1 MSVAFAIE
9 VTRSAAEARW
19 RALLAAIPAS
29 GLALSAA
36 HLSAGPTFVLE
47 GPPEWRAAAAFACG
61 LGAAAFALA
70 AIAALWRGRTPTASS
85 ATPAPTR
92 ALIVDE
98 TGRPAL
104 REPGESTVRPM
115 ALRAWCTL
123 PGLTLLV
130 VAPYPAEPAADRRT
144 RPATVLLGRDA
155 LSDEGWRRLQVWL
168 RWIERGR
175 LERPT
180 P

>member
-19 RALLAAIPAS
+19 RALLAAIPAA
-29 GLALSAA
+29 GLATSAA
-36 HLSAGPTFVLE
+36 HLATGPTFVLE

-61 LGAAAFALA
+61 LGAAGFALA
-70 AIAALWRGRTPTASS
+70 ALAALRRGRTPTASS
-85 ATPAPTR
+85 ASPAPPR

-104 REPGESTVRPM
+104 REPGESTARPM

-123 PGLTLLV
+123 PGLTLLI
-130 VAPYPAEPAADRRT
+130 VAPYSAQSSPERRT
-144 RPATVLLGRDA
+144 RPATLLLGRDG
-155 LSDEGWRRLQVWL
+155 LSDEAWRRLHVWL
-168 RWIERGR
+168 RWMERGR
-175 LERPT
+175 LEPPT

>member
-1 MSVAFAIE
+1 MSVAFSVE

-19 RALLAAIPAS
+19 RAVLAAIPAA
-29 GLALSAA
+29 GLATSGA
-36 HLSAGPTFVLE
+36 HLSTGPTCVLV
-47 GPPEWRAAAAFACG
+47 GPPEWRAAAALACG

-70 AIAALWRGRTPTASS
+70 AVAALWSARAPTASS
-85 ATPAPTR
+85 PSRGPSR
-92 ALIVDE
+92 ALIVDDI
-98 TGRPAL
+98 GRPAL
-104 REPGESTVRPM
+104 REPGESTARQM

-130 VAPYPAEPAADRRT
+130 VAPYPAQLRPGRRA
-144 RPATVLLGRDA
+144 RPATVLLGRDG
-155 LSDEGWRRLQVWL
+155 LSDEGWRRLHVWL

>member
-19 RALLAAIPAS
+19 RALLAAIPAAA
-29 GLALSAA
+29 LATSAA

-47 GPPEWRAAAAFACG
+47 GPPEWRVVAAFACG

-70 AIAALWRGRTPTASS
+70 SLAALWRARAPTASS
-85 ATPAPTR
+85 ASRARSR

-98 TGRPAL
+98 SGRAAL

-130 VAPYPAEPAADRRT
+130 VAPYSAQSSAERRT
-144 RPATVLLGRDA
+144 RPTTVLLGRDG
-155 LSDEGWRRLQVWL
+155 LSDEGWRRLHVWL